1 MNNNLYQNQ
10 KTNIF
15 KTWFYLLS
23 FALLLVAVGFIASA
37 IFGSPTFMYIGLIMA
52 IGTNFF
58 SYFFSDSIVLKMSQ
72 ASPLGNGER
81 DDLVHMVEKLAM
93 EKGIPAPKVY
103 MVNDAAPNAF
113 ATGRNPK
120 KGVIAFTTGILA
132 LLSKEELE
140 GVTAHELSHI
150 ANRDTLVST
159 VVAVMASIISF
170 FGNMFYYGSFM
181 GGNNND
187 NENSSSPIFGIIG
200 FVVIVFLAPLA
211 ATIVQMAISRKRE
224 LLADA
229 TGARMTGKPLQLA
242 NALKK
247 ISGFPVPMQTATPSI
262 AHLYISDPFK
272 NENRRTPW
280 YVSMFMTH
288 PPVEERVK
296 ALLGE

>member
-1 MNNNLYQNQ
+1 
-10 KTNIF
+10 
-15 KTWFYLLS
+15 
-23 FALLLVAVGFIASA
+23 
-37 IFGSPTFMYIGLIMA
+37 
-52 IGTNFF
+52 
-58 SYFFSDSIVLKMSQ
+58 
-72 ASPLGNGER
+72 
-81 DDLVHMVEKLAM
+81 MVEKLSM
-93 EKGIPAPKVY
+93 EKGIPMPKVY
-103 MVNDAAPNAF
+103 MVQDAAPNAF

-120 KGVIAFTTGILA
+120 HGAIAFTTGILA
-132 LLSKEELE
+132 LLNKEELE

-170 FGNMFYYGSFM
+170 FGNMFYYGSFL
-181 GGNNND
+181 NSNND
-187 NENSSSPIFGIIG
+187 SENSSSPIFSIIG
-200 FVVIVFLAPLA
+200 FFVIVFLAPLA

-229 TGARMTGKPLQLA
+229 TGAKMTGKPIHLA

-247 ISGFPVPMQTATPSI
+247 ISGFPVPMQTASPST

-272 NENRRTPW
+272 NENHKTPW

-296 ALLGE
+296 ALIGE